1 MKKIITIAREF
12 GAGGRSVGD
21 KVAKALNIPLY
32 DRDLILKT
40 AEESNLITAD
50 EVRIWDEK
58 VPKDAGVAQSLFSF
72 YSRPLSDKIWE
83 AQVEAIRHIADKESC
98 VLVGRN
104 ADYILR
110 EFDHVLRVFIYA
122 GKEWRITHMSDR
134 FPEMTRSELET
145 KTNGVDKARKTYCE
159 KYTGQK
165 YGNVSNFDLAINTEK
180 LGFDKAV
187 ELILSAAEQI

>member
-12 GAGGRSVGD
+12 GAGGRSVG
-21 KVAKALNIPLY
+21 KEVAKQLDIPFY

-40 AEESNLITAD
+40 VEESNLITAD
-50 EVRIWDEK
+50 EVRVWDEK
-58 VPKDAGVAQSLFSF
+58 VPKDAGVAQSLFNF

-83 AQVEAIRHIADKESC
+83 AQVEAIRHLADKESC

-104 ADYILR
+104 AEYILR

-122 GKEWRITHMSDR
+122 GKEWRVTHMSDR
-134 FPEMTRSELET
+134 FPEMTRSELEA
-145 KTNGVDKARKTYCE
+145 KTTAVDKARKTYCE

-187 ELILSAAEQI
+187 ELVLSAADKL

>member
-12 GAGGRSVGD
+12 GAGGRSVG
-21 KVAKALNIPLY
+21 KEVANQLGISFY

-40 AEESNLITAD
+40 AEASNLITAED
-50 EVRIWDEK
+50 AMVWDEK
-58 VPKDAGVAQSLFSF
+58 VPRDAGVAQSLFNF

-83 AQVEAIRHIADKESC
+83 AQVEAIRRTADKESC

-122 GKEWRITHMSDR
+122 GKEWRITHMQDR
-134 FPEMTRSELET
+134 FPEMSRSELES
-145 KTNGVDKARKTYCE
+145 KTNAVDKARKTYCE

-165 YGNVSNFDLAINTEK
+165 YGNVSNFDLSINTEK

-187 ELILSAAEQI
+187 ELILSAAEQL